1 MNTTDP
7 GLDTDPSPPG
17 APVSLAKLEEM
28 DPIFDEEG
36 DAGGLPEYDPLKFGE
51 GIQTVHFSVFF
62 FVVVFDSII
71 FFFFG
76 VLRFFFFF
84 RGGLG

>member
-7 GLDTDPSPPG
+7 GLDNDPPPPG
-17 APVSLAKLEEM
+17 APVSLAKLEET

-51 GIQTVHFSVFF
+51 GKGCIFRVFF
-62 FVVVFDSII
+62 PFWVFVVVF
-71 FFFFG
+71 
-76 VLRFFFFF
+76 R
-84 RGGLG
+84 